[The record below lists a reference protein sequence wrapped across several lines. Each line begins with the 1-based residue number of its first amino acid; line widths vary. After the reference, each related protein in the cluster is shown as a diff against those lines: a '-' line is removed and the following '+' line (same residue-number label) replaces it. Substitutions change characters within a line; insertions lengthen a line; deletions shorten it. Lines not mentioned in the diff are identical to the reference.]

1 MLIGWRPTSPLIE
14 IPKRLKFESL
24 IMNAPATREIKYVSA
39 LEAVRSIRPGSKVF
53 VGTACATPLTLVHAL
68 ETMDH
73 PPTDLELFHFLT
85 TGMVPLV
92 DGVPRSRFR
101 HRSFFVGSDMAE
113 LVNSGRAEYVPLS
126 LTQIPPLIENGRIRT
141 DVALI
146 QVSPPDRMGYVSL
159 GVSVDIT
166 MTVVQH
172 ARRIIAEVN
181 PHMPRTAGDSLVHT
195 DMIEQF
201 VAVDTPVIEY
211 QHEPA
216 HDVASRIACYVA
228 EIIEDGSTLQVG
240 LGRIPNET
248 LKFLTNRMDLGIHS
262 DVITD
267 TLLDL
272 IDRGVVTGRKK
283 TQHPGKIVTSFCLGS
298 RRLYDMIDGN
308 AMFQFRPIKFVANVD
323 AIARNNRMV
332 SLTQAFAID
341 LTGQVCTDQFQGH
354 FYSGIACQPEF
365 MRGAALSDGGKPIV
379 CLFSTTEDGKESR
392 IRPNLQAGEGV
403 TIPRSDVHYVVTEYG
418 IAYLYGKSISE
429 RAVALIE
436 VAHPDFRPQLLK
448 DAKKLN
454 FVNGEQKV
462 ESSKPYLVEE
472 ERHVILRGDKKVLI
486 RPARANDVMAM
497 KELFHRMSEED
508 IRTRFFQRL
517 DGLSFVAAQRLCNV
531 NFDTG
536 AAFMATVGTRENEE
550 IVGSACYFVNASTNI
565 AEVAY
570 MIVPEWQATGLGGA
584 LQNRL
589 MEYARK
595 KGVRG
600 FLADVLEENKKMI
613 SLAKRA
619 CDNVKVT
626 KEAGVLQI
634 VMTFD

>member
-1 MLIGWRPTSPLIE
+1 MNSPTTKSD
-14 IPKRLKFESL
+14 RYF
-24 IMNAPATREIKYVSA
+24 SA
-39 LEAVRSIRPGSKVF
+39 LDAMKSIKPGSKVF
-53 VGTACATPLTLVHAL
+53 VGNACATPRSLVHAL
-68 ETMDH
+68 ETMDN
-73 PPTDLELFHFLT
+73 PPADLELFHFLT

-92 DGVPRSRFR
+92 DGVPSSRFH
-101 HRSFFVGSDMAE
+101 HRSFFVGSDMTE

-126 LTQIPPLIENGRIRT
+126 LTQIPSLIENGRIRA

-146 QVSPPDRMGYVSL
+146 QVSSPDRQGYVSL

-166 MTVVQH
+166 MTVVRH

-181 PHMPRTAGDSLVHT
+181 PHMPRTAGDSFLHV
-195 DMIEQF
+195 DSIEQF

-211 QHEPA
+211 MHAPA
-216 HDVASRIACYVA
+216 DEVASSIARYVA

-248 LKFLTNRMDLGIHS
+248 LKFLQNRLDLGIHS

-267 TLLDL
+267 SILDL
-272 IDRGVVTGRKK
+272 IDRGVITGRKK
-283 TQHPGKIVTSFCLGS
+283 TQHPGKIVTSFCMGS

-308 AMFQFRPIKFVANVD
+308 PLFQFRPIEFVASVD
-323 AIARNNRMV
+323 AIARNKRMV

-341 LTGQVCTDQFQGH
+341 LTGQVCTDQFHGR

-365 MRGAALSDGGKPIV
+365 MRGAALSEGGKPIV

-429 RAVALIE
+429 RAIALIE
-436 VAHPDFRPQLLK
+436 VAHPNFRPQLLEE
-448 DAKKLN
+448 AKRLH
-454 FVNGEQKV
+454 FVRDEQKV
-462 ESSKPYLVEE
+462 ESSKRYLVEE
-472 ERHVILRGDKKVLI
+472 ERHVELKGGKTVLL
-486 RPARANDVMAM
+486 RPAGAGDVMAM
-497 KELFHRMSEED
+497 KEIFHHMSDED
-508 IRTRFFQRL
+508 VYTRFFQRL
-517 DGLSFVAAQRLCNV
+517 EGLSFRDAQRLCNV
-531 NFDTG
+531 NFDTEV
-536 AAFMATVGTRENEE
+536 AFMATVGTRENEE
-550 IVGSACYFVNASTNI
+550 IVGSACYFLNASTNL

-570 MIVPEWQATGLGGA
+570 MIVPAWQATGLGSA
-584 LQNRL
+584 LQQRL
-589 MEYARK
+589 MEYAKK

-600 FLADVLEENKKMI
+600 FVADVLQGNKKMI

-619 CDNVKVT
+619 CDNVQVS
-626 KEAGVLQI
+626 KESGVLEI
-634 VMTFD
+634 VMIFD